1 MHEATAVL
9 SEARE
14 RLRLAA
20 LDDLGIVGTGSE
32 ERFDRITRMAKQLFG
47 VPIAEINFIDDEHQ
61 FTKSPQGPGGPT
73 FGPRADSFCD
83 VVVQQPDIIVV
94 PDALEDDRFA
104 HRGSVTGAPHIR
116 FYAGRP
122 LSVSD
127 GAQVGTIC
135 LVDTAPRGLTDEEQD
150 LLDELG
156 AWVEREL
163 RHVHAADHARRTQQR
178 MLPAPLVHDDG
189 VTVAGFTQPYS
200 EVAGDYFASI
210 SSPGRVDVTLTD
222 VMGKGYSAAII
233 AATVR
238 SAFQAR
244 PGWEPAAAVSAVNDQ
259 LLADLS
265 ATGTFATV
273 FHAALDTRTGVL
285 RYADAGHGL
294 SAILRADGTLERLAS
309 TDLPIG
315 IAEGDAWKAYE
326 TTLAPGEVLFS
337 CSDGALDLYDGTLSA
352 LDELAEFVRRSV
364 DDASLFAAL
373 SDVVG
378 TVHPEDDVTM
388 LVVRRDEKKAF
399 EL

>member
-1 MHEATAVL
+1 MHETTAVRP
-9 SEARE
+9 EARE

-20 LDDLGIVGTGSE
+20 LDDLGIMGTGAE
-32 ERFDRITRMAKQLFG
+32 ERFDRITRMARQLFG
-47 VPIAEINFIDDEHQ
+47 VPIAEINFIDQDHQ
-61 FTKSPQGPGGPT
+61 FTKSPQASGGPT

-83 VVVQQPDIIVV
+83 VVVQQPDIVVV

-104 HRGSVTGAPHIR
+104 HRGSVTGEPHIR

-127 GAQVGTIC
+127 GARVGTIC
-135 LVDTAPRGLTDEEQD
+135 LVDTAPRGLTDEDQD

-156 AWVEREL
+156 EWVEREL

-178 MLPAPLVHDDG
+178 MLPAPLAQGDG
-189 VTVAGFTQPYS
+189 FTVAGFTQPYS

-233 AATVR
+233 AAMVR

-244 PGWEPAAAVSAVNDQ
+244 PGWQPAEAVSAVNEQ
-259 LLADLS
+259 LLGDLS

-273 FHAALDTRTGVL
+273 FHAALDTRTGLL

-294 SAILRADGTLERLAS
+294 SVVIRADGTLERLAS
-309 TDLPIG
+309 ADLPIG
-315 IAEGDAWKAYE
+315 IADGDAWTTRE

-337 CSDGALDLYDGTLSA
+337 CSDGALDLYDGTISA
-352 LDELAEFVRRSV
+352 LDELAELVRRSA
-364 DDASLFAAL
+364 DDAGLFAEL
-373 SDVVG
+373 SDVIG
-378 TVHPEDDVTM
+378 ALRPDDDVTM
-388 LVVRRDEKKAF
+388 LVVRRDEKK
-399 EL
+399 ESDR